1 MNRRA
6 TRADITD
13 FRESILDL
21 VSKNST
27 VAIASGDASYDYY
40 LLKVVSEQPEI
51 LKNPVKDD

>member
-21 VSKNST
+21 VSKNSI
-27 VAIASGDASYDYY
+27 VAIASGYASYDYY